1 MVFDYI
7 YDYDFGCILHH
18 DISYLKTLFSSFV
31 AEKMLMSHTILK
43 KTFISDCGREDASCQ
58 SLAGEGGAKGTS
70 CRRQRAAHLPRK
82 YPTFA
87 KRRLKYCWSNDFI
100 DIIG

>member
-1 MVFDYI
+1 MPEFQMVFDYI

-43 KTFISDCGREDASCQ
+43 KTFISNCGREDASCQ
-58 SLAGEGGAKGTS
+58 SLAGEEEGQRAQAADAKGLRT
-70 CRRQRAAHLPRK
+70 CPENIQLLPK
-82 YPTFA
+82 G
-87 KRRLKYCWSNDFI
+87 D
-100 DIIG
+100 